1 MLLQKGNIGKGIAQ
15 PVQRRGVP
23 SALRHAPLANKVAT
37 PAVAPQGLLRPIL
50 SERGSPALLK
60 RQRALDVV
68 VRAAETEQEAENA
81 GTVVPGDGW
90 ESFPPPPYEPSEQ
103 VLDLWQQ
110 ADAVCF
116 DVDRTV
122 TTDASVGL
130 LAKFMGIE
138 DEAQSL
144 MEQANR
150 GEINL
155 TKAFE
160 DRLAKLNFTPTDI
173 DRFLEEHPAHTR
185 LVPGVENLIAA
196 LKARGVEVF
205 LISGGF
211 REMALP
217 IASHLKIP
225 AKNVFC
231 NTMSWQLDDHGE
243 PVRLQGLDMTRAAE
257 SHFKSRAIERIRRKY
272 PYNNIIMVGDGFS
285 DLEAMQGSPDGAD
298 AFICFGG
305 VMQRPAVASQADWFV
320 RSYDE
325 LMAKLKRYKVTMVG
339 SGAWACTAVRMV
351 AQSTAEAAQLP
362 GSVFEKEVT
371 MWVHEEKHSGRN
383 LIEYINEN
391 HENPI
396 YLPGIDLGE
405 NVKATSDL
413 IEAVRGADALIFCAP
428 HQFMHGICKQLAAA
442 RVVGRGVKAISL
454 TKGMRVRAEGP
465 QLISQ
470 MVSRIL
476 GIDCSVLMGANIAG
490 DIAKEELSEAVI
502 AYANRESGSLWQQLF
517 QRPYFAIN
525 LLADVPGA
533 EMCGTLKNIVAV
545 GAGIGDG
552 LGVGPNSK
560 ASILRQGLSEMRKF
574 CKFISPSVRDDTFF
588 ESCGVADLIASSYG
602 GRNRRVAE
610 AWAQKRIAGDDQ
622 VTFEK
627 LEKEMLNGQKLQA
640 VLTSDEVQ
648 EILHARGWELEFP
661 SFTTINRIIHG
672 EVPPTMILRYRVACS
687 MPSMP
692 PARRV
697 VNDYY

>member
-1 MLLQKGNIGKGIAQ
+1 MLLKGGSVNPLPCAPQRPRAAAAQ
-15 PVQRRGVP
+15 PRAACRAVGRPQ
-23 SALRHAPLANKVAT
+23 APLLGARKQLLSSPCFAKEQS
-37 PAVAPQGLLRPIL
+37 PLLR
-50 SERGSPALLK
+50 SGQQHARGDALV
-60 RQRALDVV
+60 AH
-68 VRAAETEQEAENA
+68 AAEVGQRPTIPA
-81 GTVVPGDGW
+81 GDSW
-90 ESFPPPPYEPSEQ
+90 ANHPPPPTTPSEQ

-138 DEAQSL
+138 HEAQTL

-160 DRLAKLNFTPTDI
+160 ERLANLNFSPADI
-173 DRFLEEHPAHTR
+173 DRFLEQHPPATR
-185 LVPGVENLIAA
+185 LVPGVQELIAA

-217 IASHLKIP
+217 IASHLQIP

-231 NTMSWQLDDHGE
+231 NTMSWQLDDNGE
-243 PVRLQGLDMTRAAE
+243 PIRLQGLDMTRAAE

-305 VMQRPAVASQADWFV
+305 VMERPAVASQADWFI

-325 LMAKLKRYKVTMVG
+325 LMKSLKRYKVTMVG

-351 AQSTAEAAQLP
+351 GQSTAEASQQP
-362 GSVFEKEVT
+362 GSMFDKNVT
-371 MWVHEEKHSGRN
+371 MWVHEDKNSERN
-383 LIEYINEN
+383 LIQYINEN
-391 HENPI
+391 HENYI

-405 NVKATSDL
+405 NVIADNDL
-413 IEAVRGADALIFCAP
+413 IRACKDADLLIFCAP

-442 RVVGRGVKAISL
+442 RVIKRDAKAISL

-465 QLISQ
+465 QMISQ
-470 MVSRIL
+470 MITRVL

-490 DIAKEELSEAVI
+490 DIAREELSEAVI
-502 AYANRESGSLWQQLF
+502 AYANRESGLLWQQLF

-545 GAGIGDG
+545 GAGMGDG
-552 LGVGPNSK
+552 LGCGSNSK

-574 CKFISPSVRDDTFF
+574 CKFISPTVRDDTFF

-602 GRNRRVAE
+602 GRNRKVAE
-610 AWAQKRIAGDDQ
+610 EWARRRNEGDEV
-622 VTFEK
+622 VTFET
-627 LEKEMLNGQKLQA
+627 LERDMLSGQKLQG

-661 SFTTINRIIHG
+661 LFTTINRIIHG
-672 EVPPTMILRYRVACS
+672 EVPVNMLLRYREACK
-687 MPSMP
+687 MPGSKKKRQAS
-692 PARRV
+692 PA
-697 VNDYY
+697 